1 MIHPEKRMKITLM
14 TNRLFSLGE
23 PQAPP
28 TWQVPP
34 APVLTANAK
43 PKSSPRLKDKR
54 LCTVHALLL
63 LLLLPSLAL
72 AQRDNGVP
80 LLTPTEKAAIDAQSA
95 SFSRAIEPILTDAS
109 QSTVRVWSGTRRLA
123 YGTVV
128 GEGTQVLTKWSELMR
143 SRGDLRIE
151 AAGREL
157 RAVDLI
163 GVYPDHDLALLAIS
177 GDPLQPVRW
186 ADHEPVL
193 GSFLAA
199 PQPDGRLA
207 AFGVVAVPSRNLKQ
221 EDQAFLGV
229 TADPTFDDNGVK
241 IDVVMDDSPA
251 AQAGIQAGD
260 VLLSVD
266 GRDVNGL
273 FELRNSLNGV
283 PPGAS
288 LPLVLRRNGE
298 TLIRDVE
305 VGGRPQFPRFPGA
318 RLQQMERMGGPIS
331 RVRDEF
337 PSAIES
343 DMRPLPNQIGGPVVD
358 LQGRAIGITLARA
371 GRSRSYVMP
380 AAAITAM
387 LRTAPES
394 PEAAGERIAA
404 ARRSEPSEIMRV
416 PRAMPAPSPTPGRGN
431 APSPERLG
439 RHLSDVQRLLELM
452 GQEMDSLDR

>member
-1 MIHPEKRMKITLM
+1 MRLRAFSWASALIETPLQAFSWLRCLPKFVPSLKGKRHGTL
-14 TNRLFSLGE
+14 
-23 PQAPP
+23 
-28 TWQVPP
+28 
-34 APVLTANAK
+34 
-43 PKSSPRLKDKR
+43 
-54 LCTVHALLL
+54 HALLL
-63 LLLLPSLAL
+63 LLLLPGLAL

-95 SFSRAIEPILTDAS
+95 AFTRAIEPILTDAA

-128 GEGTQVLTKWSELMR
+128 DDGTQVLTKWSELMR
-143 SRGDLRIE
+143 SRGDLRVE

-163 GVYPDHDLALLAIS
+163 GVYVDHDLALLAIE
-177 GDPLQPVRW
+177 GEPLEPVRW
-186 ADHEPVL
+186 ADAEPVL

-221 EDQAFLGV
+221 ADQAFLGIN
-229 TADPTFDDNGVK
+229 ADPTHEGGGVK
-241 IDVVMDDSPA
+241 INLVVEDSPA
-251 AQAGIQAGD
+251 AQVGIQEGD

-266 GRDVNGL
+266 GREVNGL
-273 FELRNSLNGV
+273 FELRNSLNGI
-283 PPGAS
+283 PPGS
-288 LPLVLRRNGE
+288 TLPLVLRRNGE
-298 TLIRDVE
+298 TMIRDVE
-305 VGGRPQFPRFPGA
+305 VGSRPQFPRFPGA

-358 LQGRAIGITLARA
+358 LQGRAVGITLARA
-371 GRSRSYVMP
+371 GRTRSYVMP

-387 LRTAPES
+387 LQNAPES

-404 ARRSEPSEIMRV
+404 ARQAEPAQIMGA
-416 PRAMPAPSPTPGRGN
+416 PRARPAPVPGRGN

-439 RHLSDVQRLLELM
+439 RHLSDMQRLLELM
-452 GQEMDSLDR
+452 GQEMDSLNR